1 MSALMTAA
9 LKLDQVCCSFGSY
22 KAVTDVS
29 LTFDAGEQ
37 VCIIGPNGAGKST
50 LLNMMCGTLPL
61 SSGRITLGGLSLDG
75 LSRDRIAKLGI
86 ARKFQVPTVF
96 ESLSVADNLR
106 VAAGK
111 AGDTAWLAEVLPMVN
126 LAADAGVSAGT
137 LPHGKKQWLEIGMA
151 LAMRPRILLLDEPTA
166 GLSVDET
173 LATANL
179 LKGLAGRVTVI
190 VIEHDMGF
198 VRELGARTVV
208 LHHGQII
215 ASGPFS
221 AIEQDDTVR
230 DIYLG
235 RR

>member
-1 MSALMTAA
+1 MTAQTNA
-9 LKLDQVCCSFGSY
+9 ELRLDQVCRNFGNY

-29 LTFDAGEQ
+29 LSFSAGEL

-61 SSGRITLGGLSLDG
+61 TSGQITLGGLSMDG
-75 LSRDRIAKLGI
+75 LSRDRIAHLGVS
-86 ARKFQVPTVF
+86 RKFQVPTVF
-96 ESLSVADNLR
+96 ESLTVVDNLR

-111 AGDTAWLAEVLPMVN
+111 TGDEGWLAEVLAMVN
-126 LAADAGVSAGT
+126 LTADVDLKAGN

-190 VIEHDMGF
+190 VIEHDMSF

-221 AIEQDDTVR
+221 VIETDDTVR

>member
-29 LTFDAGEQ
+29 LTFDAGEL

>member
-1 MSALMTAA
+1 MNAA
-9 LKLDQVCCSFGSY
+9 LKLDQVCRSFGTY

-29 LTFDAGEQ
+29 LTFDAGEL

-61 SSGRITLGGLSLDG
+61 SSGRITLGDMSLDG
-75 LSRDRIAKLGI
+75 LSRDQIAKLGI

-111 AGDTAWLAEVLPMVN
+111 AGDPAWLTEVLAMVN
-126 LAADAGVSAGT
+126 LTPDAGVSAGT

-166 GLSVDET
+166 GLSADET

-179 LKGLAGRVTVI
+179 LKALRGRVTVI
-190 VIEHDMGF
+190 VVEHDMGF
-198 VRELGARTVV
+198 VRDLGARTVV

-221 AIEQDDTVR
+221 TIEQDDTVR

>member
-1 MSALMTAA
+1 MNAE
-9 LKLDQVCCSFGSY
+9 LKLDQVCRSFGTY

-29 LTFDAGEQ
+29 LTFDAGEL

-61 SSGRITLGGLSLDG
+61 SSGRITLGGMSLDG
-75 LSRDRIAKLGI
+75 LTRDQIAKLGI

-96 ESLSVADNLR
+96 ESLTVVENLR
-106 VAAGK
+106 VAAGR
-111 AGDTAWLAEVLPMVN
+111 AGDEVWLAEVLAMIN
-126 LAADAGVSAGT
+126 LTADADLKAGT

-179 LKGLAGRVTVI
+179 LKALQGRVTVI

>member
-1 MSALMTAA
+1 MNAA
-9 LKLDQVCCSFGSY
+9 LKLDQVCRVFGTY
-22 KAVTDVS
+22 LAVTDVS
-29 LTFDAGEQ
+29 LTFDMGEMT
-37 VCIIGPNGAGKST
+37 CIIGPNGAGKST
-50 LLNMMCGTLPL
+50 LLNMMCGTLPV

-96 ESLSVADNLR
+96 ESLSVVDNLR

-111 AGDTAWLAEVLPMVN
+111 AGDAAWLAEVLAMVN
-126 LAADAGVSAGT
+126 LTADAGLPAQT

-151 LAMRPRILLLDEPTA
+151 LATRPRILLLDEPTA
-166 GLSVDET
+166 GLSADET
-173 LATANL
+173 LATAKL

-208 LHHGQII
+208 LHQGQII
-215 ASGPFS
+215 ASGPFRD
-221 AIEQDDTVR
+221 IEQNDTVR

>member
-1 MSALMTAA
+1 MSALMNAE
-9 LKLDQVCCSFGSY
+9 LKLDQVCRSFGSY

-29 LTFDAGEQ
+29 LTFGAGEL

-61 SSGRITLGGLSLDG
+61 SSGRITLGGMSLDG
-75 LSRDRIAKLGI
+75 LSRDRIAQLGI

-106 VAAGK
+106 VAAGR
-111 AGDTAWLAEVLPMVN
+111 AGDAVWLAEVLAMVN
-126 LAADAGVSAGT
+126 LAVDANVSAGT

-173 LATANL
+173 LATATL
-179 LKGLAGRVTVI
+179 LKGLQGRVTVI

-198 VRELGARTVV
+198 VRDLGARTVV

-221 AIEQDDTVR
+221 AIEEDETVR

>member
-1 MSALMTAA
+1 MNAE
-9 LKLDQVCCSFGSY
+9 LKLDQVCRVFGTY
-22 KAVTDVS
+22 LAVTDVS
-29 LTFDAGEQ
+29 LTFDMGEMT
-37 VCIIGPNGAGKST
+37 CIIGPNGAGKST
-50 LLNMMCGTLPL
+50 LLNMMCGTLPV

-96 ESLSVADNLR
+96 ESLSVVDNLR

-111 AGDTAWLAEVLPMVN
+111 AGDAAWLAEVLAMVN
-126 LAADAGVSAGT
+126 LTADAGLPAQT

-151 LAMRPRILLLDEPTA
+151 LATRPRILLLDEPTA
-166 GLSVDET
+166 GLSADET
-173 LATANL
+173 LATAKL

-208 LHHGQII
+208 LHHGRII
-215 ASGPFS
+215 ASGPFA

>member
-1 MSALMTAA
+1 MTALINA
-9 LKLDQVCCSFGSY
+9 ELKLDQVCRSFGTY
-22 KAVTDVS
+22 KAVTDVTLS
-29 LTFDAGEQ
+29 VNAGEL

-61 SSGRITLGGLSLDG
+61 SAGRITLGGLSLDG

-86 ARKFQVPTVF
+86 ARKFQVPTIF
-96 ESLSVADNLR
+96 ESLTVADNLR

-111 AGDTAWLAEVLPMVN
+111 AGDAAWLAELLAMVN
-126 LAADAGVSAGT
+126 LTADAHLQGGT

-179 LKGLAGRVTVI
+179 LKALQGRVTVI

-215 ASGPFS
+215 AAGPFS
-221 AIEQDDTVR
+221 EIEEDDTVR

>member
-1 MSALMTAA
+1 MTGPDAA
-9 LKLDQVCCSFGSY
+9 VLTLDRVCRHFGTY
-22 KAVTDVS
+22 RAVHDVS
-29 LTFDAGEQ
+29 LTFAPGEMT
-37 VCIIGPNGAGKST
+37 CIIGPNGAGKST
-50 LLNMMCGTLPL
+50 LLNMICGTLPL
-61 SSGRITLGGLSLDG
+61 TSGQITLGAQSLQG
-75 LSRDRIAKLGI
+75 MSRDRIARLGI

-96 ESLSVADNLR
+96 ESLPVADNLR

-111 AGDTAWLAEVLPMVN
+111 GGDAGWLAEVLAMVN
-126 LAADAGVSAGT
+126 LTADQGLQAGN

-151 LAMRPRILLLDEPTA
+151 LAMRPGILLLDEPTA

-173 LATANL
+173 LATASL

-198 VRELGARTVV
+198 VRALGARTVV
-208 LHHGQII
+208 LHQGEVI
-215 ASGPFS
+215 AAGPF
-221 AIEQDDTVR
+221 AEIEDNDTVG

>member
-1 MSALMTAA
+1 MTALMSAE
-9 LKLDQVCCSFGSY
+9 LKLDQVCRSFGTY
-22 KAVTDVS
+22 RAVTDVS
-29 LTFDAGEQ
+29 LTANAGEL

-61 SSGRITLGGLSLDG
+61 TSGRITLGGLSLDG
-75 LSRDRIAKLGI
+75 LSRDRIAKLGM

-96 ESLSVADNLR
+96 ESLTVADNLR
-106 VAAGK
+106 VAAGR
-111 AGDTAWLAEVLPMVN
+111 AGEAGWLVEVLAMIN
-126 LAADAGVSAGT
+126 LTADAGLQAGT

-173 LATANL
+173 LATASL
-179 LKGLAGRVTVI
+179 LKGLQGRVTVI

-198 VRELGARTVV
+198 VRDLGARTVV

-221 AIEQDDTVR
+221 EIEEDDTVR

>member
-1 MSALMTAA
+1 MNTLMKAE
-9 LKLDQVCCSFGSY
+9 LKLDQVCRSFGTY
-22 KAVTDVS
+22 RAVTDVS
-29 LTFDAGEQ
+29 LTFEAGEMT
-37 VCIIGPNGAGKST
+37 CIIGPNGAGKST

-61 SSGRITLGGLSLDG
+61 SSGRITLGGMSLDG
-75 LSRDRIAKLGI
+75 LSRDRIARLGV

-96 ESLSVADNLR
+96 GSLSVADNLR

-111 AGDTAWLAEVLPMVN
+111 AGDEGWLTEVLAMVN
-126 LAADAGVSAGT
+126 LTADAALSAGT

-179 LKGLAGRVTVI
+179 LKALRGRVTVI

-208 LHHGQII
+208 LHHGEII
-215 ASGPFS
+215 AAGPFS
-221 AIEQDDTVR
+221 EIEEDDTVR